1 MSRLRHE
8 VMHAGLIGPFN
19 EALLLV
25 RTQAANVWA
34 FVMVLRVQPA
44 LLHVLYDVL
53 GRLQSVQNR
62 HAVVH
67 ED

>member
-8 VMHAGLIGPFN
+8 VVHTGLIGPFN
-19 EALLLV
+19 ETLLLIG
-25 RTQAANVWA
+25 TQTANVWA

-44 LLHVLYDVL
+44 LLHVLYDLL

>member
-8 VMHAGLIGPFN
+8 VMHASLIGPFN

-25 RTQAANVWA
+25 GTQAANVWA
-34 FVMVLRVQPA
+34 FIMVFRVQTT

-53 GRLQSVQNR
+53 GRLQPVQNR

-67 ED
+67 EN